1 MCVFAW
7 TTTTCEAARPAHSSD
22 ALMSPLSRRLQ
33 HQPRSPP
40 PPASSPARS
49 IRRTRMRPWH
59 GGNGYKN
66 YGFIVSTIG
75 SHRVRARWPKMA
87 MAMATRCERCAPCI
101 FILISSVRA
110 LAALEPFTRQW
121 GVRGGQLTVSP
132 EAGKL
137 SNIDMHSIN
146 TPYNAS
152 VFV

>member
-1 MCVFAW
+1 MCVRMCECECRLCVCVFAW

-33 HQPRSPP
+33 HQAPFSS
-40 PPASSPARS
+40 PASSPARS
-49 IRRTRMRPWH
+49 IRRTRMWPWH

-75 SHRVRARWPKMA
+75 SHRVRARWPT
-87 MAMATRCERCAPCI
+87 MAMATRCERCARCI

-121 GVRGGQLTVSP
+121 GV
-132 EAGKL
+132 
-137 SNIDMHSIN
+137 
-146 TPYNAS
+146 
-152 VFV
+152 